1 MLCVIIND
9 IGSIMELW
17 RDTIEFQGKYQLLN
31 ISNPVLAFGKLK
43 WIFSGRCFSQ
53 QPDSP
58 LPSPFKHK
66 ETGRIIAMLL

>member
-1 MLCVIIND
+1 MK
-9 IGSIMELW
+9 LW
-17 RDTIEFQGKYQLLN
+17 RDPIEFQGKYQLLN
-31 ISNPVLAFGKLK
+31 VSNPALAFGKLK

-66 ETGRIIAMLL
+66 DRDNNWYSAVKNSIEFQS